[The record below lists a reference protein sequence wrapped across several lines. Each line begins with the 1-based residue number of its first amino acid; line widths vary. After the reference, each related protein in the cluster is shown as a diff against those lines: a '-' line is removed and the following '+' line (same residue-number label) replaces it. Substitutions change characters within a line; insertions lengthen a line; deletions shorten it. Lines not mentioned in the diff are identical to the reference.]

1 MSFALAVTTVLF
13 SAADP
18 QGDALGDGAYQLPVA
33 AQTQA
38 SSLDL
43 RTFTAYNNDGKLGFR
58 LGFAALTNSQGGPNG
73 FSLPHI
79 QVFVA
84 ERRGGEEAL
93 GSSGFRTQTGRGWQ
107 YHLTATGWF
116 AKLECQSSISVS
128 VTANSADCPQTVRIR
143 TEGADIVLE
152 TDLPVKAYA
161 YWAVVGL
168 YDPLAVD
175 GLRQPVLQAS
185 PFALSSSI
193 PDAPAALE
201 VLSKNSQLAL
211 WPSRE
216 VPALG
221 EVVVQTNPLLWTGLV
236 GLCLTVLGVVLN
248 LFRKR

>member
-1 MSFALAVTTVLF
+1 MSLALAVTTVLF

-18 QGDALGDGAYQLPVA
+18 QGDALGDGAYQLPLA
-33 AQTQA
+33 AQAQG

-43 RTFTAYNNDGKLGFR
+43 RTFTAFNTDGKLGFR
-58 LGFAALTNSQGGPNG
+58 LGFAAVSNAQGGPNG
-73 FSLPHI
+73 FSLPHV
-79 QVFVA
+79 QVFLA
-84 ERRGGEEAL
+84 ERRGGEEVL
-93 GSSGFRTQTGRGWQ
+93 GSSGFRTQAGRGWQ

-116 AKLECQSSISVS
+116 AKLECQSNVTASVS
-128 VTANSADCPQTVRIR
+128 DCPKTVRAR

-152 TDLPVKAYA
+152 TDLPAKAYA

-185 PFALSSSI
+185 LLALSSSI

>member
-18 QGDALGDGAYQLPVA
+18 QGDALGDGAYQLPLA
-33 AQTQA
+33 AQAQA
-38 SSLDL
+38 SNLDL
-43 RTFTAYNNDGKLGFR
+43 RTFTAYNNDGKLEFR
-58 LGFAALTNSQGGPNG
+58 LGFAGVSNTQGGPNG

-79 QVFVA
+79 QVFIA

-93 GSSGFRTQTGRGWQ
+93 GSSGFRTQAGRGWQ

-116 AKLECQSSISVS
+116 AKLECPPSF
-128 VTANSADCPQTVRIR
+128 TANGSECPQTVRTR

-185 PFALSSSI
+185 PLNLSSSI
-193 PDAPAALE
+193 PDAPATLD

-211 WPSRE
+211 WPTRE

>member
-1 MSFALAVTTVLF
+1 MGFALAVTTVLF

-33 AQTQA
+33 AQAQA

-43 RTFTAYNNDGKLGFR
+43 RTFTAYNVDGKLEFR
-58 LGFAALTNSQGGPNG
+58 LGFAALSNSQGGPNG

-84 ERRGGEEAL
+84 ERRGGEESL
-93 GSSGFRTQTGRGWQ
+93 GSSGLRTQAGRGWQ

-116 AKLECQSSISVS
+116 AKLECPAT
-128 VTANSADCPQTVRIR
+128 VTDCPNTVRTR
-143 TEGADIVLE
+143 MEGADIVLE

-161 YWAVVGL
+161 YWALVGL

-185 PFALSSSI
+185 PLSLSSSI
-193 PDAPAALE
+193 PDAPAALD

-236 GLCLTVLGVVLN
+236 GLCMTVLGVVLN

>member
-18 QGDALGDGAYQLPVA
+18 QGDALGDDAYQLPVA

-43 RTFTAYNNDGKLGFR
+43 RTFTAYNNDGKLEFR
-58 LGFAALTNSQGGPNG
+58 LGFAALTNAQGGPNG
-73 FSLPHI
+73 FSVPHI
-79 QVFVA
+79 QIFVA

-93 GSSGFRTQTGRGWQ
+93 GSSGFRTQAGRGWQ

-116 AKLECQSSISVS
+116 AKLGCLS
-128 VTANSADCPQTVRIR
+128 VTDCPKTVRTR

-152 TDLPVKAYA
+152 TDLPVKPYA
-161 YWAVVGL
+161 YWAVIGL

-185 PFALSSSI
+185 PLSLSSSI
-193 PDAPAALE
+193 TDAPAALD
-201 VLSKNSQLAL
+201 VLSKSSQLAL

>member
-18 QGDALGDGAYQLPVA
+18 QGDALGDGAYQLPVT
-33 AQTQA
+33 AQAQA

-43 RTFTAYNNDGKLGFR
+43 RTFTAYTVDGKLGFR
-58 LGFAALTNSQGGPNG
+58 LGFAAVSNAQDGPNG

-79 QVFVA
+79 QIFVT

-93 GSSGFRTQTGRGWQ
+93 GSSGFRTQAGRGWQ

-116 AKLECQSSISVS
+116 TKLECLPS
-128 VTANSADCPQTVRIR
+128 VTDCPKTVRAHA
-143 TEGADIVLE
+143 EGADIVLE
-152 TDLPVKAYA
+152 TDLPVKPYA
-161 YWAVVGL
+161 YWALVGL

-185 PFALSSSI
+185 PLNLASSI
-193 PDAPAALE
+193 PDAPAALD

-221 EVVVQTNPLLWTGLV
+221 EVVVQTNPLLWTGLA
-236 GLCLTVLGVVLN
+236 GLCLAVLGIVLS

>member
-18 QGDALGDGAYQLPVA
+18 QGDALGDGAYQLPLA
-33 AQTQA
+33 AQSQA
-38 SSLDL
+38 GSLDL
-43 RTFTAYNNDGKLGFR
+43 RTFTAFNTDGKLGFR
-58 LGFAALTNSQGGPNG
+58 LGFAAVSNMQGGPNG

-93 GSSGFRTQTGRGWQ
+93 GSSGFRTQAGRGWQ
-107 YHLTATGWF
+107 YRLTATGWF
-116 AKLECQSSISVS
+116 AKLECQASIS
-128 VTANSADCPQTVRIR
+128 DCPKTVRAR

-152 TDLPVKAYA
+152 TDLPAKAYA

-185 PFALSSSI
+185 PLALSSSI
-193 PDAPAALE
+193 PDAPAALD
-201 VLSKNSQLAL
+201 VLSKASQLAL

-248 LFRKR
+248 LFRRR

>member
-1 MSFALAVTTVLF
+1 M
-13 SAADP
+13 
-18 QGDALGDGAYQLPVA
+18 G
-33 AQTQA
+33 
-38 SSLDL
+38 SS
-43 RTFTAYNNDGKLGFR
+43 GFGLVSR
-58 LGFAALTNSQGGPNG
+58 P

-93 GSSGFRTQTGRGWQ
+93 GSSGFRTQAGRGWQ

-116 AKLECQSSISVS
+116 AKLECQSSITTSLP
-128 VTANSADCPQTVRIR
+128 DCPKTVRTR

-152 TDLPVKAYA
+152 TDLPVKPYA

-185 PFALSSSI
+185 PLVLASSI
-193 PDAPAALE
+193 PDAPAALD

-211 WPSRE
+211 WSSRE
-216 VPALG
+216 IPALG

>member
-1 MSFALAVTTVLF
+1 MGFALAVTTVLF

-33 AQTQA
+33 AQAQA
-38 SSLDL
+38 GSLDL
-43 RTFTAYNNDGKLGFR
+43 RTFTAYNVDGKLGFR
-58 LGFAALTNSQGGPNG
+58 LGFAGFSNTQGGPNG

-84 ERRGGEEAL
+84 ERRGGEESL
-93 GSSGFRTQTGRGWQ
+93 GSSGLRTQAGRGWQ

-116 AKLECQSSISVS
+116 AKLECPASIS
-128 VTANSADCPQTVRIR
+128 DCPTNVRTR

-152 TDLPVKAYA
+152 TDLPIKPYA
-161 YWAVVGL
+161 YWAMIGL

-185 PFALSSSI
+185 PLSLSSSI
-193 PDAPAALE
+193 PDAPAALD
-201 VLSKNSQLAL
+201 VLSKNSQIAL

-221 EVVVQTNPLLWTGLV
+221 EVVMQTNPLLWTGLV

>member
-1 MSFALAVTTVLF
+1 MPFALAITILF

-18 QGDALGDGAYQLPVA
+18 QGDALGDGAYQLPLA

-43 RTFTAYNNDGKLGFR
+43 RTFTAYNVDGKLGFR
-58 LGFAALTNSQGGPNG
+58 LGFAALSNAQGGPNG

-93 GSSGFRTQTGRGWQ
+93 GSSGFRTQAGRGWQ

-116 AKLECQSSISVS
+116 AKLECQSSITASV
-128 VTANSADCPQTVRIR
+128 VDCPKTVRTR

-152 TDLPVKAYA
+152 TDLPVKPYA

-185 PFALSSSI
+185 PLALSSSI
-193 PDAPAALE
+193 PDAPAALD

-211 WPSRE
+211 WPARE

>member
-43 RTFTAYNNDGKLGFR
+43 RTFTAYNVDGKLGFR

-93 GSSGFRTQTGRGWQ
+93 GSSGFRTQAGRGWQ

-116 AKLECQSSISVS
+116 AKLECLPS
-128 VTANSADCPQTVRIR
+128 VTDCPTTLRTR

-152 TDLPVKAYA
+152 TDLPVKPYA

-185 PFALSSSI
+185 PLNLASSI
-193 PDAPAALE
+193 PDAPAALD

>member
-13 SAADP
+13 SASDP
-18 QGDALGDGAYQLPVA
+18 QADALGDGAYQLPLA
-33 AQTQA
+33 AQAQI

-43 RTFTAYNNDGKLGFR
+43 RTFTAYNVDGKLEFR
-58 LGFAALTNSQGGPNG
+58 LKFAALSNPQGGPNG

-93 GSSGFRTQTGRGWQ
+93 GSSGFRTQAGRGWQ

-116 AKLECQSSISVS
+116 AKLECQSSI
-128 VTANSADCPQTVRIR
+128 TNCPQSVRTR
-143 TEGADIVLE
+143 TEGAEVVLE

-175 GLRQPVLQAS
+175 GLRQPVVQAS
-185 PFALSSSI
+185 PLELSSSI
-193 PDAPAALE
+193 PDAPAALD

>member
-33 AQTQA
+33 AQSQA

-58 LGFAALTNSQGGPNG
+58 LGFAALTNTQGGPNG

-79 QVFVA
+79 QVFVT
-84 ERRGGEEAL
+84 ERRGGEESL
-93 GSSGFRTQTGRGWQ
+93 GSSGFRTQAGRGWQ

-116 AKLECQSSISVS
+116 AKLECPSSI
-128 VTANSADCPQTVRIR
+128 TANATTSGSDCPQTVRTR

-152 TDLPVKAYA
+152 TDLPIKAYA

-168 YDPLAVD
+168 YDPLALD
-175 GLRQPVLQAS
+175 GLRQPVLLAS
-185 PFALSSSI
+185 PLALSSSI
-193 PDAPAALE
+193 PDAPAALDL
-201 VLSKNSQLAL
+201 LSKNSQLSL

>member
-18 QGDALGDGAYQLPVA
+18 QGDALGDGAYQLPLA
-33 AQTQA
+33 AQSQV

-43 RTFTAYNNDGKLGFR
+43 RTFTAYNTDGRLGFR
-58 LGFAALTNSQGGPNG
+58 LGFAALSNAQGGPNG

-79 QVFVA
+79 QVFLA
-84 ERRGGEEAL
+84 EHRGGEEAL
-93 GSSGFRTQTGRGWQ
+93 GSSGFRTQAGRGWQ

-116 AKLECQSSISVS
+116 AKLECLPSMTV
-128 VTANSADCPQTVRIR
+128 NGPGCPKTVRAR

-152 TDLPVKAYA
+152 TDLPAKAYA

-175 GLRQPVLQAS
+175 GLRQPILQAS
-185 PFALSSSI
+185 PLELSSSI
-193 PDAPAALE
+193 TDAPAALD
-201 VLSKNSQLAL
+201 VLSKSSQLAL

-221 EVVVQTNPLLWTGLV
+221 EVVVQTNPLLWTGLI

>member
-18 QGDALGDGAYQLPVA
+18 QGDALGDGAYQLPVT

-43 RTFTAYNNDGKLGFR
+43 RTFTAYNVDGKLGFR

-93 GSSGFRTQTGRGWQ
+93 GSSGFRTQAGRGWQ

-116 AKLECQSSISVS
+116 AKLECPPS
-128 VTANSADCPQTVRIR
+128 VTDCPQTVRTR

-185 PFALSSSI
+185 PLNLSSSI
-193 PDAPAALE
+193 PDAPAALD

>member
-18 QGDALGDGAYQLPVA
+18 QGDALGDGAYQLPVV
-33 AQTQA
+33 AQSQA

-43 RTFTAYNNDGKLGFR
+43 RTFTAYNVDGKLGFR

-84 ERRGGEEAL
+84 ERRGGEETL
-93 GSSGFRTQTGRGWQ
+93 GLSGFRTQAGRGWQ

-116 AKLECQSSISVS
+116 AKLECPPNGA
-128 VTANSADCPQTVRIR
+128 ANGSDCPQTVRTR

-185 PFALSSSI
+185 PLNLASSI
-193 PDAPAALE
+193 PDAPAALD

-236 GLCLTVLGVVLN
+236 GLCMTVLGVVLS

>member
-33 AQTQA
+33 AQAQA

-43 RTFTAYNNDGKLGFR
+43 RTFTAYNVDGKLGFR

-93 GSSGFRTQTGRGWQ
+93 GSSGFRTQAGRGWQ

-116 AKLECQSSISVS
+116 AKLECLPS
-128 VTANSADCPQTVRIR
+128 VTDCPMTVRTR

-152 TDLPVKAYA
+152 TDLPVKPYA

-185 PFALSSSI
+185 PLNLASSI
-193 PDAPAALE
+193 PDAPAALD

>member
-1 MSFALAVTTVLF
+1 MLLSLAAATVLF

-18 QGDALGDGAYQLPVA
+18 QGDALGDGAYQLPLA
-33 AQTQA
+33 AQAQA

-43 RTFTAYNNDGKLGFR
+43 RTFTTYDRDGKLEFR
-58 LGFAALTNSQGGPNG
+58 LGFAAISNAQGGPNG
-73 FSLPHI
+73 FSLPHV

-84 ERRGGEEAL
+84 ERRGGVEAL
-93 GSSGFRTQTGRGWQ
+93 GSSGFRTQPGRGWQ

-116 AKLECQSSISVS
+116 SRLECAPDV
-128 VTANSADCPQTVRIR
+128 AECPTTVRVR
-143 TEGADIVLE
+143 AQGADLVIG
-152 TDLPVKAYA
+152 TDLPSRAYV

-168 YDPLAVD
+168 YDPLAID
-175 GLRQPVLQAS
+175 GLRQPVALAS
-185 PFALSSSI
+185 PLNLSSSI
-193 PDAPAALE
+193 PEAPAALD
-201 VLSKNSQLAL
+201 VLANVSQLGL

-236 GLCLTVLGVVLN
+236 GLCMTVLGVVLN

>member
-33 AQTQA
+33 AQAQA

-43 RTFTAYNNDGKLGFR
+43 RTFTAYNTDGKLGFR
-58 LGFAALTNSQGGPNG
+58 LGFAALTNAQGGPNG
-73 FSLPHI
+73 FSLPHV
-79 QVFVA
+79 QVFLA

-93 GSSGFRTQTGRGWQ
+93 GSSGFRTQAGRGWQ

-116 AKLECQSSISVS
+116 AKLECLPSVS
-128 VTANSADCPQTVRIR
+128 DCPKTVQAR

-152 TDLPVKAYA
+152 TDLPAKAYA

-185 PFALSSSI
+185 PLGLSSSI
-193 PDAPAALE
+193 TDAPAVLD

-236 GLCLTVLGVVLN
+236 GLCMTVLGVVLN

>member
-33 AQTQA
+33 AQVQA

-43 RTFTAYNNDGKLGFR
+43 RTFTAYNVDGKLGFR
-58 LGFAALTNSQGGPNG
+58 LGFAAMSNPQGGPNG

-84 ERRGGEEAL
+84 ERRGGEETL
-93 GSSGFRTQTGRGWQ
+93 GSSGFRTQAGRGWQ

-116 AKLECQSSISVS
+116 AKLECPPSVA
-128 VTANSADCPQTVRIR
+128 ANGSDCPTTVRTR

-152 TDLPVKAYA
+152 TDLPVKPYA
-161 YWAVVGL
+161 YWALVGL

-185 PFALSSSI
+185 PLNLASSI
-193 PDAPAALE
+193 PDAPAALD